1 MSTET
6 TSIDLLQQS
15 FERNPQWAG
24 KSFTHEPVTGGLTN
38 DNFKLRIDGVD
49 GEVFAK
55 IPGFGTEAFIDRN
68 AANLAAVQAAKA
80 GISPQVYFLD
90 DVTGVEYSEFIGSEY
105 RTATTLDFQDMATFE
120 KVMDVYRQWHATPA
134 LPDTK
139 TMFDMVDEHYD
150 QVKNDGIELPDF
162 AAEVLANY
170 ERAKQ
175 RYQAA
180 GLQLVAAHND
190 PMPGNFLLGEGRPVK
205 LLDFEYAAN
214 NDVAYELGVLFAE
227 MFVSEDDTRAL
238 VERYLGHFDEKF
250 FARVMVCRMI
260 ADTKW
265 GLWGLI
271 NNAVRNEEFDYY
283 KYGAWKLYRTFL
295 ISRSPE
301 FENWLEQI

>member
-1 MSTET
+1 MNTTQSMET
-6 TSIDLLQQS
+6 LQQS
-15 FERNPQWAG
+15 FARNPEWAG
-24 KSFTHEPVTGGLTN
+24 RDFTHEPVSGGLTN
-38 DNFKLRIDGVD
+38 YNFKLRIDGVD

-55 IPGFGTEAFIDRN
+55 IPGPGTEAFIDRN
-68 AANLAAVQAAKA
+68 AANLAAVQAAAA
-80 GISPQVYFLD
+80 GISPRVYFLD
-90 DVTGVEYSEFIGSEY
+90 EDTGVEYSEFIGSEY
-105 RTATTLDFQDMATFE
+105 RTATTLDFQDMETFG
-120 KVMDVYRQWHATPA
+120 KVMDVYRIWHATPP

-139 TMFDMVDEHYD
+139 TMFDMVDEHHD
-150 QVKNDGIELPDF
+150 QVKSDNIELPAF
-162 AAEVLANY
+162 ATEVLANY

-190 PMPGNFLLGEGRPVK
+190 PMPGNFLLSDGRPVK

-227 MFVSEDDTRAL
+227 MFVSEDDSRRL
-238 VERYLGHFDEKF
+238 VERYLGRFDEQF
-250 FARVMVCRMI
+250 FARVMISRMI

-295 ISRSPE
+295 VSRHPD

>member
-1 MSTET
+1 MNTTQSMET
-6 TSIDLLQQS
+6 LQQS
-15 FERNPQWAG
+15 FARNPEWAG
-24 KSFTHEPVTGGLTN
+24 RDFTHEPVSGGLTN
-38 DNFKLRIDGVD
+38 YNFKLRIDGVD

-55 IPGFGTEAFIDRN
+55 IPGPGTEAFIDRN
-68 AANLAAVQAAKA
+68 AANLAAVQAAAA
-80 GISPQVYFLD
+80 GISPRVYFLD
-90 DVTGVEYSEFIGSEY
+90 EDTGVEYSEFIGSEY
-105 RTATTLDFQDMATFE
+105 RTATTLDFQDMETFG
-120 KVMDVYRQWHATPA
+120 KVMDVYRIWHATPP

-139 TMFDMVDEHYD
+139 TMFDMVDEHHD
-150 QVKNDGIELPDF
+150 QVKSDNIELPAF
-162 AAEVLANY
+162 ATEVLANY

-190 PMPGNFLLGEGRPVK
+190 PMPGNFLLSDGRPVK

-227 MFVSEDDTRAL
+227 MFVSEDDSRHL
-238 VERYLGHFDEKF
+238 VERYLGRFDEQF
-250 FARVMVCRMI
+250 FARVMISRMI

-295 ISRSPE
+295 VSRHPD